1 MGEGTMRAVAGAVPR
16 GFAAALAAILL
27 CGCASSGS
35 RPTNAPVRLVV
46 DTAATRQTMV
56 CFGASG
62 AWSLD
67 HIGSEWSEEGKRRLA
82 ELLFSTESGMA
93 CPG

>member
-1 MGEGTMRAVAGAVPR
+1 
-16 GFAAALAAILL
+16 
-27 CGCASSGS
+27 
-35 RPTNAPVRLVV
+35 VV